1 MLSMLKTYTE
11 QLINSL
17 SDGLNLMVKQNYG
30 NFDDIADISS
40 DELEGFR
47 ALNEAFT
54 AYSQLA
60 TEYADRTEVMID
72 KLDNIQ
78 VELKRINLRLDDL
91 EKGAE

>member
-17 SDGLNLMVKQNYG
+17 SDGLNLMIKQNYG
-30 NFDDIADISS
+30 KFDDIADISS

-47 ALNEAFT
+47 ALNETFT